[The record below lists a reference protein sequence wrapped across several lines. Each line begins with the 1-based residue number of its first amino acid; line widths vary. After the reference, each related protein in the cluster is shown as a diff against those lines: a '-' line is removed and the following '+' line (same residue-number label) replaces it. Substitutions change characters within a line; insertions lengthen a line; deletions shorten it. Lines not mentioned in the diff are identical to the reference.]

1 MCSRIVCLAMAL
13 VLALSISLTGQTS
26 SSASPTGASQPTQSQ
41 IKKVPAPYANPTS
54 GKDMYIAYCA
64 SCHGQGGMGN
74 GPAAAALKTKPT
86 DLTLLAVKNGGRF
99 PDAHI
104 AEIIKGDSLM
114 AAHGNKEM
122 PVWGPIFLTL
132 GRRDPAQEQMRIHNL
147 TTYLESIQQ
156 K

>member
-1 MCSRIVCLAMAL
+1 MAL
-13 VLALSISLTGQTS
+13 VLAVSISLTAQTS
-26 SSASPTGASQPTQSQ
+26 PIATSPTTSQSGQSQ
-41 IKKVPAPYANPTS
+41 IKKSPAPYTSPSS

-74 GPAAAALKTKPT
+74 GPAVPALKTRPT
-86 DLTLLAVKNGGRF
+86 DLTLLTVKNGGKF
-99 PDAHI
+99 PDSHI
-104 AEIIKGDSLM
+104 AEIIKGDSLT

-122 PVWGPIFLTL
+122 PVWGPVFLTL
-132 GRRDPAQEQMRIHNL
+132 GRHDTAQAQMRIHNL

>member
-1 MCSRIVCLAMAL
+1 MCSRMVCLATAL
-13 VLALSISLTGQTS
+13 VLALSISLTAQTS
-26 SSASPTGASQPTQSQ
+26 SSANGAETSQSAKSQ
-41 IKKVPAPYANPTS
+41 IKKVPAPYTSPSS

-64 SCHGQGGMGN
+64 SCHGQDAMGN
-74 GPAAAALKTKPT
+74 GPAAPALKTRPT
-86 DLTLLAVKNGGRF
+86 DLTILAVKNGGKF

-104 AEIIKGDSLM
+104 AEIIKGDTIT

-122 PVWGPIFLTL
+122 PVWSPVFRSL
-132 GRRDPAQEQMRIHNL
+132 GRHDPAQEQMRIHNL

>member
-1 MCSRIVCLAMAL
+1 MSSRLVCLAAAL

-26 SSASPTGASQPTQSQ
+26 SSTTPTGTSQPAQSQ
-41 IKKVPAPYANPTS
+41 IKKVPAPYTSAAS
-54 GKDMYIAYCA
+54 GKEMYLAYCA
-64 SCHGQGGMGN
+64 SCHGQDGVGN
-74 GPAAAALKTKPT
+74 GPAATALKAKPT

-104 AEIIKGDSLM
+104 AEIIKGDNLT
-114 AAHGNKEM
+114 AAHGNKDM
-122 PVWGPIFLTL
+122 PVWGPVFLTL
-132 GRRDPAQEQMRIHNL
+132 GGHDPAQQQMRIHNL